1 MKTHKTVI
9 EMWSDFRCPFCYIAD
24 AMLMKMVKELKGE
37 VDIEIVR
44 HAYELYPDAMR
55 RSDNTILDS
64 YAKRYGLTRA
74 EAEKKVDA
82 ISEYGRKVGIAN
94 FNYGG
99 AVPTNTF
106 DAHRL
111 AKYAADHGVEGMYDR
126 LMYAYFCDN
135 VNIGDRDV
143 LLSIAQEM
151 GLNTAA
157 TDLMLLNNRYAQ
169 AVRDDERQ
177 AMQLEIR
184 SIPCFMVE
192 GNQFVGAGSFAA
204 LKSFVQ
210 SINLPATA

>member
-1 MKTHKTVI
+1 MNTHKTTV

-24 AMLMKMVKELKGE
+24 TMLQKLQSELKDS
-37 VDIEIVR
+37 VQIEIVR

-55 RSDNTILDS
+55 HSDSTILDS
-64 YAKRYGLTRA
+64 YAKKYGLTRA

-82 ISEYGRKVGIAN
+82 ISDYGRRVGIAN

-111 AKYAADHGVEGMYDR
+111 AKYATGQGVEGMYER

-151 GLNTAA
+151 GLNPAA
-157 TDLMLLNNRYAQ
+157 TDLMLLNNKYAQ
-169 AVRDDERQ
+169 AVRNDERQ
-177 AMQLEIR
+177 AMQLDIR
-184 SIPCFMVE
+184 SIPCFVVD
-192 GNQFVGAGSFAA
+192 GNQFVGAGSLAA
-204 LKSFVQ
+204 LKSFLQ

>member
-1 MKTHKTVI
+1 MNTHKTTVEI
-9 EMWSDFRCPFCYIAD
+9 WSDFRCPFCYIAD
-24 AMLMKMVKELKGE
+24 TLLQKLQSELKDS
-37 VDIEIVR
+37 VQIEIVR

-55 RSDNTILDS
+55 HSDSTILDS

-82 ISEYGRKVGIAN
+82 ISEYGRRVGIVN

-111 AKYAADHGVEGMYDR
+111 AKYAAEQGVDGMYER

-151 GLNTAA
+151 GLNPGA
-157 TDLMLLNNRYAQ
+157 TDLMLLNNKFAQ
-169 AVRDDERQ
+169 AVRNDERQ
-177 AMQLEIR
+177 AMQLDIR
-184 SIPCFMVE
+184 SIPCFYVD
-192 GNQFVGAGSFAA
+192 GNQFVGGSSLAA
-204 LKSFVQ
+204 IKSFLQ
-210 SINLPATA
+210 SINLPASA